1 MSVYLRPIGIGILVL
16 GAGLLAPERATA
28 QDASNPKLEQI
39 GTLNQEAVA
48 ACEGYS
54 FKKARAK
61 LHRALA
67 LATDAGLE
75 HNPALAETYVLLG
88 VACISGGNDLYRGL
102 HYLVRA
108 ARLNPKIRV
117 PRKLA
122 TPQLLNLQKTAR
134 ATVKAVK
141 KPVTINLG
149 GAKGGPGTAA
159 KAGKPG
165 GRGLVHVPID
175 TAKRGYPIPVKAT
188 PGLDIQ
194 AHRVFLFYR
203 PAGTVKFSRI
213 PMKKAKG
220 AFRAAIPAAAT
231 QGRYIHYYI
240 EATDQRGRLAGSKGS
255 ARSPNV
261 VIIK

>member
-1 MSVYLRPIGIGILVL
+1 MSVYLRPIGIGILAL
-16 GAGLLAPERATA
+16 GASLLAPASAVA
-28 QDASNPKLEQI
+28 QNRPEQLEQI
-39 GTLNQEAVA
+39 KTLNQEAVSA
-48 ACEGYS
+48 FEGYS
-54 FKKARAK
+54 FKKARTK
-61 LHRALA
+61 LHRALD
-67 LATDAGLE
+67 LAAEAGLE
-75 HNPALAETYVLLG
+75 GNPALAETYMLLG
-88 VACISGGNDLYRGL
+88 VAYISGGNDLYRGL

-108 ARLNPKIRV
+108 ARLNPKTRI
-117 PRKLA
+117 PRRLA
-122 TPQLLNLQKTAR
+122 TPQLINLQKTAR

-141 KPVTINLG
+141 KPVAIKLG
-149 GAKGGPGTAA
+149 GGGPGPGDGA

-203 PAGTVKFSRI
+203 PAGTVKFLSI

-261 VIIK
+261 VIIN